1 MNNLLRINIRSL
13 IPIIRKVS
21 ININTIN
28 KPSQAITNHQFYC
41 TTNGF
46 PPTRDQLG
54 SDLLDL
60 VTYETVSGD
69 TLESLWE
76 YFEDLVESSPHLRNA
91 DINYSVRIKLR
102 IFSYII

>member
-13 IPIIRKVS
+13 ILVIRKVPL
-21 ININTIN
+21 NVNTIN
-28 KPSQAITNHQFYC
+28 RQFQKVKNNKFYC
-41 TTNGF
+41 TTF

-54 SDLLDL
+54 SALLDI

-69 TLESLWE
+69 TLESLCE

-91 DINYSVRIKLR
+91 DINYSVRRKL
-102 IFSYII
+102 FIIYYL